1 MRPQRRP
8 KPCWHRLHAQP
19 GTVAT
24 DRPASVAPATP
35 PGVRAAVVPSELPET
50 VIPDDPA
57 LDADRPHRPAPQ
69 RLTHPDW
76 LFHRFSVSGS
86 RVEVAAFRAAAAGA
100 ATI

>member
-1 MRPQRRP
+1 M
-8 KPCWHRLHAQP
+8 
-19 GTVAT
+19 
-24 DRPASVAPATP
+24 
-35 PGVRAAVVPSELPET
+35 VPSELPET

-86 RVEVAAFRAAAAGA
+86 RVELAAFRAAAAGA
-100 ATI
+100 AFDKVTGLRRVGRDDPAQRCAS